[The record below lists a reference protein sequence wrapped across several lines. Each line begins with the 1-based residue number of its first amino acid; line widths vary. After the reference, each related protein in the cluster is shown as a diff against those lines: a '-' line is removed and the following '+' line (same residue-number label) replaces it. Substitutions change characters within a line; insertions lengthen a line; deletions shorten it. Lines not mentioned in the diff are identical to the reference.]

1 MPTSTAPSADAD
13 SAQALARQLAR
24 SLAVVVLASAG
35 AVLLLFWLADG
46 GAGGHAGPVGLAI
59 SLGWGL
65 ICVPLAWQGRHRL
78 GRLAREIT
86 FPPLPVTTADVVEP
100 AAAATTTVVPAA
112 TVSASLMQ
120 ELIDAMDAG
129 VVLWDNEDRLVLC
142 NRDFRQLYADIAP
155 ALVVGARFEAILKH
169 VVDSGLVPQ
178 AAGREADWIAERL
191 RQHAQPQ
198 GTILREINGRWRRIV
213 EQRLADGSLLSFSI
227 DVSELVQQGV
237 ALAEA
242 RQSAQ
247 AAAQRLED
255 AIEALPDGFA
265 LYDADDRLAV
275 CNTRY
280 RAMYANSAPVLQI
293 GTGFEAI
300 LRYGLEHDQYP
311 AARGRESAW
320 LAERLDRHRRP
331 RGAVLQELP
340 GNRWLR
346 VDERITRDG
355 GVAGVRNDVTELI
368 RREQQLSTLNA
379 ELDASRA
386 ELQAVIQTAHS
397 AIVSYDDDGH
407 VLSANLATA
416 EILGWREADLLGRPV
431 TQLAPLPLHPTLGLD
446 LAVCHRDGRELM
458 LHAAVS
464 EFAVGEKRRF
474 VALMTDIT
482 DREIYARALRVSNQ
496 QLAELS
502 QTDGL
507 TGLANRRHFD
517 RRLQEEWQRSARH
530 GVPLALLMID
540 VDHFKRYNDCHGHLS
555 GDDCLRAIAQALLGC
570 ARRSSDL
577 VARYG
582 GEEFAVLM
590 PHATI
595 EEAQAQAQRC
605 IDTLA
610 MAALAHGDSPVA
622 PVVTLSI
629 GVAHI
634 EPGFDATHSP
644 TRLLQQADLALYRAK
659 RAGRSCSML
668 A

>member
-1 MPTSTAPSADAD
+1 V
-13 SAQALARQLAR
+13 L
-24 SLAVVVLASAG
+24 VLASAA
-35 AVLLLFWLADG
+35 AVVALGWLAS
-46 GAGGHAGPVGLAI
+46 GASGTAPQPIGLAI
-59 SLGWGL
+59 ALGWGL
-65 ICVPLAWQGRHRL
+65 ICIPLAWHSLRRLAEL
-78 GRLAREIT
+78 GRDIT
-86 FPPLPVTTADVVEP
+86 PPPLPPSMPMTPD
-100 AAAATTTVVPAA
+100 AAAPAVLVA
-112 TVSASLMQ
+112 AAPISASRMQ

-155 ALVVGARFEAILKH
+155 VLVAGAHFETVLNH
-169 VVDSGLVPQ
+169 VVDTGLVPQ
-178 AAGREADWIAERL
+178 AAGRESDWIAERL
-191 RQHAQPQ
+191 RQHAEPQ

-227 DVSELVQQGV
+227 DVSELVHQGV

-265 LYDADDRLAV
+265 LFDADDRLAV
-275 CNTRY
+275 CNNRY
-280 RAMYANSAPVLQI
+280 RAMYASSAPVLQI
-293 GTGFEAI
+293 GTRFEDI
-300 LRYGLEHDQYP
+300 LRYGLERGQYP
-311 AARGRESAW
+311 AALGRESDW

-331 RGAVLQELP
+331 RGALMQELP

-346 VDERITRDG
+346 VDERVTRDG
-355 GVAGVRNDVTELI
+355 CVAGVRNDVTELV
-368 RREQQLSTLNA
+368 RREQQLSALNA
-379 ELDASRA
+379 ALDASRA

-397 AIVSYDDDGH
+397 AIVSYGDDGR

-416 EILGWREADLLGRPV
+416 QILGWREAELLGRPV
-431 TQLAPLPLHPTLGLD
+431 AQLAPLPLHPTTGLD

-464 EFAVGEKRRF
+464 EFAVGEQRRF
-474 VALMTDIT
+474 VALLTDIT
-482 DREIYARALRVSNQ
+482 DREIYAQALRVSNR

-555 GDDCLRAIAQALLGC
+555 GDDCLRAVGQALLGC
-570 ARRSSDL
+570 ARRSTDL

-582 GEEFAVLM
+582 GEEFAMLM

-610 MAALAHGDSPVA
+610 VAALAHGDSPVA

-629 GVAHI
+629 GVAHM
-634 EPGFDATHSP
+634 EPGFDATLSP

-659 RAGRSCSML
+659 HAGRSCSVL

>member
-1 MPTSTAPSADAD
+1 V
-13 SAQALARQLAR
+13 L
-24 SLAVVVLASAG
+24 VLASAAAVVALCWLGSG
-35 AVLLLFWLADG
+35 ASGMQSQPAS
-46 GAGGHAGPVGLAI
+46 LAI
-59 SLGWGL
+59 VLGWGL
-65 ICVPLAWQGRHRL
+65 ICLPLAWHSLCRL
-78 GRLAREIT
+78 RELGQDSA
-86 FPPLPVTTADVVEP
+86 PLPLPTSLPQAPDPTPPAVLV
-100 AAAATTTVVPAA
+100 AAAP
-112 TVSASLMQ
+112 VSASRMQ

-155 ALVVGARFEAILKH
+155 VLVAGARFETILNH
-169 VVDSGLVPQ
+169 VVDAGLVPQ
-178 AAGREADWIAERL
+178 AAGHESDWIAERL
-191 RQHAQPQ
+191 RQHAEPQ
-198 GTILREINGRWRRIV
+198 GTILREIDGRWRRIV

-227 DVSELVQQGV
+227 DVSELVHQGV
-237 ALAEA
+237 ALAQA

-280 RAMYANSAPVLQI
+280 RAMYASSAPVLQV
-293 GTGFEAI
+293 GTSFETI
-300 LRYGLEHDQYP
+300 LRYGLERDQYP
-311 AARGRESAW
+311 AARGRESDW

-331 RGAVLQELP
+331 RGALMQELP

-346 VDERITRDG
+346 VDERVTRDG
-355 GVAGVRNDVTELI
+355 GVAGVRNDVTELV

-379 ELDASRA
+379 ALDASRA

-397 AIVSYDDDGH
+397 AIVSYGDDGR

-416 EILGWREADLLGRPV
+416 QILGWREAELLGRPV
-431 TQLAPLPLHPTLGLD
+431 AQLAPLPLHPTTGLD
-446 LAVCHRDGRELM
+446 LAVSHRDGRELM
-458 LHAAVS
+458 LHVAVS
-464 EFAVGEKRRF
+464 DFAVGAQRRF
-474 VALMTDIT
+474 VALLTDIT
-482 DREIYARALRVSNQ
+482 DREIYAQALRVSNR

-555 GDDCLRAIAQALLGC
+555 GDDCLRAVAQALLGC
-570 ARRSSDL
+570 ARRSTDL

-582 GEEFAVLM
+582 GEEFAMLM

-610 MAALAHGDSPVA
+610 VAALAHGDSPVA

-634 EPGFDATHSP
+634 EPGFDATLSP

-659 RAGRSCSML
+659 HAGRSCSVL